1 MCRRKPIVKN
11 EAESTFK
18 VMRIYPRDKDGV
30 VDYEKNYTTE
40 LIDPTKPFPKGTFVI
55 SSDYAIEDQNG
66 SLKFLNKVRLY
77 KDKEYC
83 EFFGQKQYEKHG
95 DIIWSR

>member
-55 SSDYAIEDQNG
+55 GSDYAIELLPQ
-66 SLKFLNKVRLY
+66 RLI
-77 KDKEYC
+77 E
-83 EFFGQKQYEKHG
+83 G
-95 DIIWSR
+95 D